1 MSDTTILQVSE
12 DLPRQSVRRDAILDA
27 AQQVFS
33 VKGFELATIQD
44 VATACGMSAGNLYR
58 YFPSKAAMVSGL
70 VERDRNQMAASFA
83 ALALSPNQLASF
95 ETMGRE
101 FIKSECARDARLTLE
116 IWAASSRRPELRL
129 MCESIQEAVGANLQK
144 FMERLVAEN
153 LMAPGVDPKLVPHLI
168 MVFVHALFRDV
179 ALKPN
184 HNIDCDLDIMFATIR
199 AALAGHIKLTNDNQ

>member
-1 MSDTTILQVSE
+1 MSDTATLQATDES
-12 DLPRQSVRRDAILDA
+12 PKQSVRRDAILDA

-33 VKGFELATIQD
+33 EKGFELATIQD
-44 VATACGMSAGNLYR
+44 VATACSMSAGNIYR

-101 FIKSECARDARLTLE
+101 FIKCECARDARLTLE
-116 IWAASSRRPELRL
+116 IWAASSRRPELRT
-129 MCESIQEAVGANLQK
+129 MCESIQQAVGANLHT

-153 LMAPGVDPKLVPHLI
+153 AVAPGADPKLIPHLI
-168 MVFVHALFRDV
+168 MVFVHALFRDS
-179 ALKPN
+179 ALKPD
-184 HNIDCDLDIMFATIR
+184 HNIDRDLDIMFATIR
-199 AALAGHIKLTNDNQ
+199 AALAGHINVATSN